1 MSDNLE
7 INASLIAIALLVLYH
22 LIFFIM
28 LHYKPLNT
36 AIGRTNYMRAIWV
49 EFVTT
54 QQKDILAVQTVR
66 NWTMAATFLA
76 STSIVIGLGIVNFA
90 LTTEKSIANVP
101 YLSFI
106 SHDPPEIWHLKLL
119 LLAFDFFFAFFNFT
133 LTIRYYNHA
142 SFQLNI
148 PLGIQSLQSIIS
160 VVTFGANY
168 YTLGMRCYYLSIP
181 LSLWLFGGFWFLL
194 GALLL
199 ILVLYRLDRPFEALE
214 LPLHSPYGQ
223 FNETLQK

>member
-1 MSDNLE
+1 MSDDLE
-7 INASLIAIALLVLYH
+7 IHVSLIAIGLLVVYH
-22 LIFFIM
+22 LIF
-28 LHYKPLNT
+28 LTVVRYKPLCT

-90 LTTEKSIANVP
+90 LTTEKHIANTP

-106 SHDPPEIWHLKLL
+106 SHDSPEIWHLKLL
-119 LLAFDFFFAFFNFT
+119 LLAFTFFFAFFNFT

-160 VVTFGANY
+160 VVKFGANY
-168 YTLGMRCYYLSIP
+168 YTLGMRCYYFSIP
-181 LSLWLFGGFWFLL
+181 FSLWLFGGFWFLL
-194 GALLL
+194 GTLLL
-199 ILVLYRLDRPFEALE
+199 ILVLYRLDRPFEELE
-214 LPLHSPYGQ
+214 LPLRSPYGQ
-223 FNETLQK
+223 FDEPL

>member
-1 MSDNLE
+1 MSDDLE
-7 INASLIAIALLVLYH
+7 IHASLIAIALLVVYH
-22 LIFFIM
+22 LVF
-28 LHYKPLNT
+28 LSVLCYKPLST
-36 AIGRTNYMRAIWV
+36 ALGRTNYMRAIWV

-90 LTTEKSIANVP
+90 LTTGKNIADTH
-101 YLSFI
+101 YLSLI
-106 SHDPPEIWHLKLL
+106 SRDPPEIWHFKLL

-148 PLGIQSLQSIIS
+148 PLGIQSLESIIN
-160 VVTFGANY
+160 VVKFGANY

-181 LSLWLFGGFWFLL
+181 FSLWLFGGFWFLL
-194 GALLL
+194 GTLLL
-199 ILVLYRLDRPFEALE
+199 VLVLYQLDRPFEELE
-214 LPLHSPYGQ
+214 LPLHSAYGQ
-223 FNETLQK
+223 FNEHH

>member
-1 MSDNLE
+1 MSDDLE
-7 INASLIAIALLVLYH
+7 INVSLIAIAFLVLYH
-22 LIFFIM
+22 LIF
-28 LHYKPLNT
+28 LAVLRYKPLST

-76 STSIVIGLGIVNFA
+76 STSMVIGLGIVNFA
-90 LTTEKSIANVP
+90 LTTEKNISNTT

-106 SHDPPEIWHLKLL
+106 SHDPPNIWHLKLL

-181 LSLWLFGGFWFLL
+181 FSLWLFGGFWFLL
-194 GALLL
+194 GTLLL
-199 ILVLYRLDRPFEALE
+199 LLVLYQLDRPFEELE
-214 LPLHSPYGQ
+214 LPLHSSYGQ
-223 FNETLQK
+223 SNGLP

>member
-1 MSDNLE
+1 MSDDLE
-7 INASLIAIALLVLYH
+7 INASLIAIGLLVGYH
-22 LIFFIM
+22 LIFISM
-28 LHYKPLNT
+28 VRYKPLYT

-54 QQKDILAVQTVR
+54 QQKDLLAVQTVR

-76 STSIVIGLGIVNFA
+76 STAIVIGLGIVNFA
-90 LTTEKSIANVP
+90 LTAEKNVSTAH

-106 SHDPPEIWHLKLL
+106 SRDNPEIWHLKLL

-148 PLGIQSLQSIIS
+148 PLGIQSLQSIIN

-181 LSLWLFGGFWFLL
+181 LALWLFGGFWFLL

-199 ILVLYRLDRPFEALE
+199 IWVLYRLDRPFEELE
-214 LPLHSPYGQ
+214 LPLHHIVIK
-223 FNETLQK
+223 TD

>member
-1 MSDNLE
+1 MSDDLE
-7 INASLIAIALLVLYH
+7 INVSLIAIGLLVVYH
-22 LIFFIM
+22 LIF
-28 LHYKPLNT
+28 LTVVRYKPLCT

-90 LTTEKSIANVP
+90 LTTGKSIGNTP

-106 SHDPPEIWHLKLL
+106 SHDPPGIWHLKLL

-148 PLGIQSLQSIIS
+148 PLGIQSLQSIIN
-160 VVTFGANY
+160 VVKFGANY
-168 YTLGMRCYYLSIP
+168 YTLGMRCYYISIP

-194 GALLL
+194 GTLLL
-199 ILVLYRLDRPFEALE
+199 ILVLYRLDRPFEELE
-214 LPLHSPYGQ
+214 LPLRSPYGQ
-223 FNETLQK
+223 FNETP